1 MSQHA
6 SSSSQ
11 TIPSQSNERGD
22 RDYTIPAGFD
32 TRSIQGAI
40 RAVKQFRK
48 GQISKAEAILKIQA
62 SLTSGEVEPSNEE
75 LLGALSSYLTILD
88 DIQEA
93 ARQDQPRTAGRS
105 SRAPIKRAPK
115 LTSSPSDPSQSH
127 GAEPDPDIEFIPTQ
141 SNPRD
146 ARRQHSVY
154 SESENVEEGPKER
167 HMLSMV
173 IALSMSRACQPH
185 SGALLLCMV
194 VSDSIHRTCKSDVS
208 AL

>member
-22 RDYTIPAGFD
+22 RGYTIPAGFA

-40 RAVKQFRK
+40 RVVKQFSK
-48 GQISKAEAILKIQA
+48 GEISKAEAILEIQA

-75 LLGALSSYLTILD
+75 LLSALSSYLTILN

-115 LTSSPSDPSQSH
+115 LTSSPSDASQSH
-127 GAEPDPDIEFIPTQ
+127 GAEPDPDIKFIPTQ
-141 SNPRD
+141 SNNPRD
-146 ARRQHSVY
+146 ARR
-154 SESENVEEGPKER
+154 
-167 HMLSMV
+167 
-173 IALSMSRACQPH
+173 
-185 SGALLLCMV
+185 
-194 VSDSIHRTCKSDVS
+194 
-208 AL
+208 